1 VALSAQS
8 LNRAILD
15 YFCPVHVDI
24 FLVIG
29 SGICYG
35 FKELSFKVN
44 SRCMDLKTGER
55 ILKLACLAKTHKKA
69 MEILK
74 KQPVGAQR

>member
-1 VALSAQS
+1 
-8 LNRAILD
+8 
-15 YFCPVHVDI
+15 
-24 FLVIG
+24 
-29 SGICYG
+29 
-35 FKELSFKVN
+35 
-44 SRCMDLKTGER
+44 MDLKTGER